1 MEGDDDNIGRG
12 VTAQVAE
19 GYGAVVGVFFQQTG
33 EITCHVARLD
43 ALADGGSV
51 AADEKLGQFVS
62 RVSFDARGGDAVQK
76 VGIGIGGRH
85 RDVGGFGGNADG
97 ESVLGGHDGSR
108 GDEIMKN
115 VGRNC
120 TFGTNA
126 EYHHGIVAL
135 RFEAPYP
142 AGIDRLVA
150 AVDELIVGGGPV
162 DCACFSVPKLAKI
175 FWKASELGIC

>member
-85 RDVGGFGGNADG
+85 RDVGGFGGKIHRLFAVGCFTRIENSTAPPVR
-97 ESVLGGHDGSR
+97 SILR
-108 GDEIMKN
+108 G
-115 VGRNC
+115 
-120 TFGTNA
+120 
-126 EYHHGIVAL
+126 
-135 RFEAPYP
+135 
-142 AGIDRLVA
+142 
-150 AVDELIVGGGPV
+150 
-162 DCACFSVPKLAKI
+162 
-175 FWKASELGIC
+175 